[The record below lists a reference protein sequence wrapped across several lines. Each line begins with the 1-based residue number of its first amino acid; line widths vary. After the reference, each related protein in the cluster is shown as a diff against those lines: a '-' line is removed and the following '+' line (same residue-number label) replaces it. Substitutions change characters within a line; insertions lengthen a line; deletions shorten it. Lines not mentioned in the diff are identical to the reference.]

1 MWSGSTR
8 SAPWSHQDAVSW
20 RLRPCMPQRA
30 PVLGFLNDNPQS
42 WVSKVDRKINCN
54 HKNTNNSKLYI
65 ENRHNT
71 AEWFWSPLMMF
82 GVADGPKMLFWTWNR
97 WILALERD
105 RKTSYTWLKMSLG
118 RDNVIPDQIKTANCG
133 SLSRSRILDNDF
145 EETKLTCKYLSI
157 VIVKLYLPVHLTCRS
172 SIRFSHLTAEHLRH
186 YILFEH
192 FGSADI
198 VVISPFKIDPEM
210 IGNMIK
216 TGSSHSSKIRGFRR
230 L

>member
-1 MWSGSTR
+1 MVLWTSGDDPWWIGAVVGSLVSDFSLGATGSGSKDGSEKQLQHIKFLALQMWSGSTR

-133 SLSRSRILDNDF
+133 SLSRILDNDF
-145 EETKLTCKYLSI
+145 EETTDL
-157 VIVKLYLPVHLTCRS
+157 
-172 SIRFSHLTAEHLRH
+172 
-186 YILFEH
+186 
-192 FGSADI
+192 
-198 VVISPFKIDPEM
+198 
-210 IGNMIK
+210 
-216 TGSSHSSKIRGFRR
+216 
-230 L
+230 